1 MSVRTEADERLE
13 SARKHVHAAIQ
24 DLARIVVDECH
35 GFDGFEDGLTE
46 TMTDCMTSLMTI
58 KHHLT

>member
-1 MSVRTEADERLE
+1 MSVQTEADERLE

-35 GFDGFEDGLTE
+35 GFDGFMPGLTE
-46 TMTDCMTSLMTI
+46 TMTDSMTDLMNI
-58 KHHLT
+58 KRHLT